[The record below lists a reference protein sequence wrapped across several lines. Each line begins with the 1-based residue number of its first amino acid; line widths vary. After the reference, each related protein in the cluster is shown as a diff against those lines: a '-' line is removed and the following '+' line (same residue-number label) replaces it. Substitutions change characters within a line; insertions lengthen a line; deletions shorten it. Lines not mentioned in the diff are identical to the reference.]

1 MIDTDCSVCPF
12 AAKCPKQDTPERI
25 PWSQGGLG
33 LCPKVEIG

>member
-12 AAKCPKQDTPERI
+12 AAKCPKQDNPERI

-33 LCPKVEIG
+33 LCPKIEIG